1 MIKNVAAQASFK
13 KLLTFKH
20 AVWQY
25 LLGLLQGDGLDC
37 TEAEELV
44 LRVLS
49 GLLREHTLSMF
60 REPLQASQ
68 SEPPLHLQEESSSP
82 SVSLLILI
90 TLRVGL
96 GRSSITTDSRCWWD
110 ISIRSSSTALQQ
122 LTSSCLSC

>member
-1 MIKNVAAQASFK
+1 MCAAVVIGS
-13 KLLTFKH
+13 
-20 AVWQY
+20 Y
-25 LLGLLQGDGLDC
+25 LLGRLQGEVLDWA
-37 TEAEELV
+37 EAEELV

-96 GRSSITTDSRCWWD
+96 GRSSMTADSRCWWD

-122 LTSSCLSC
+122 LTSSLLSC